1 MENIKEI
8 WKIIKP
14 LIDFFI
20 MILKLKIFG
29 IPIYVFIISIVVI
42 IEVIKICKYLLY
54 KFKKKKY
61 EYCVDTE
68 YKIYPY
74 CKKNLLS
81 NNELN
86 FYKEL
91 KPIAEKLKLHII
103 AKVRIADFVDTEK
116 GLSYFEKWEFLS
128 KITQKHIDFILCNPE
143 NLSPILLIEL
153 DDNSHETE
161 KRKERDKFVEE
172 VYKKAEYKLLR
183 VRNADN
189 IESKILECINKKS
202 SEP

>member
-8 WKIIKP
+8 WKIVKA

-20 MILKLKIFG
+20 MILNLKMFG
-29 IPIYVFIISIVVI
+29 IPIYIFIVTAVVI
-42 IEVIKICKYLLY
+42 IAVIKISKYLY
-54 KFKKKKY
+54 KKLKKKKWI
-61 EYCVDTE
+61 DTE
-68 YKIYPY
+68 YEIYPY

-91 KPIAEKLKLHII
+91 KPVAEKLKLHII

-116 GLSYFEKWEFLS
+116 GLDYFEKWEFLS
-128 KITQKHIDFILCNPE
+128 KITQKHVDFILCNPE
-143 NLSPILLIEL
+143 DLSPILLIEL
-153 DDNSHETE
+153 DDNSHESE

-172 VYKKAEYKLLR
+172 VYKKTEYKLLR
-183 VRNADN
+183 VRNADD
-189 IESKILECINKKS
+189 IENKILEYINAK
-202 SEP
+202 